1 MRLYTTASGFL
12 SRRQSNQIQSP
23 PSPDTSTNSNTAL
36 TLRNGATKTGEESD
50 LEGLF
55 LADGNRSKD
64 TGIQR
69 SGSSPVPASNRS
81 SSSPYSNGQT
91 AQSSTVSVLGEAM
104 EQAEVLRKE
113 LNRVHAGLSLLSHSV
128 DRLGDI
134 VEVDSR
140 W

>member
-1 MRLYTTASGFL
+1 MRLHTTASDFL

-23 PSPDTSTNSNTAL
+23 PSPDTSTSPNTAL
-36 TLRNGATKTGEESD
+36 TLRNGANKAGEESD
-50 LEGLF
+50 LKGLF
-55 LADGNRSKD
+55 LADGNRNKD
-64 TGIQR
+64 TGILR
-69 SGSSPVPASNRS
+69 TNSSPASTSNRS

-91 AQSSTVSVLGEAM
+91 TQSSTASVLGEAM